1 MRYYSE
7 DLQRLQQEILE
18 KKRTKAK
25 LSDLQIQQA
34 ELKER
39 TAKLEKL
46 MVKEQKDVDRLNRG
60 SLSAFF
66 YRASG
71 QMEEKL
77 SKEEA
82 EAYAARVK
90 YETARSE
97 LWAVDEDIAAC
108 LREIEGLPECEER
121 YQSLLKSR
129 AEQLMRMEKRLSFLK
144 SQNQE
149 IEEALTAG
157 EQALQATEEILEHL
171 EGAKSWGTID
181 MLGGGIISDVVK
193 YDHLDQVQ
201 EQATTL
207 QNSLRSFRTELADV
221 TDKISGNIQA
231 EIGEFLHFADYFFDS
246 LFTDW
251 MVYNKIAES
260 QNKTLHT
267 KKQIQDILDRL

>member
-90 YETARSE
+90 YETARQE
-97 LWAVDEDIAAC
+97 MNFGLLTKILPDVC
-108 LREIEGLPECEER
+108 GKLRVFR
-121 YQSLLKSR
+121 NVKS
-129 AEQLMRMEKRLSFLK
+129 
-144 SQNQE
+144 
-149 IEEALTAG
+149 
-157 EQALQATEEILEHL
+157 
-171 EGAKSWGTID
+171 
-181 MLGGGIISDVVK
+181 GIS
-193 YDHLDQVQ
+193 HC
-201 EQATTL
+201 
-207 QNSLRSFRTELADV
+207 
-221 TDKISGNIQA
+221 
-231 EIGEFLHFADYFFDS
+231 
-246 LFTDW
+246 
-251 MVYNKIAES
+251 
-260 QNKTLHT
+260 
-267 KKQIQDILDRL
+267 

>member
-18 KKRTKAK
+18 KKRIKAK

-77 SKEEA
+77 SKKEV

-97 LWAVDEDIAAC
+97 LWAVDEDIAAR

-129 AEQLMRMEKRLSFLK
+129 TEQVKNSGAPEAEQLMRMEKRLSFLK

-149 IEEALTAG
+149 IEEALTA
-157 EQALQATEEILEHL
+157 
-171 EGAKSWGTID
+171 
-181 MLGGGIISDVVK
+181 
-193 YDHLDQVQ
+193 
-201 EQATTL
+201 
-207 QNSLRSFRTELADV
+207 
-221 TDKISGNIQA
+221 
-231 EIGEFLHFADYFFDS
+231 
-246 LFTDW
+246 
-251 MVYNKIAES
+251 
-260 QNKTLHT
+260 
-267 KKQIQDILDRL
+267 

>member
-97 LWAVDEDIAAC
+97 LW
-108 LREIEGLPECEER
+108 
-121 YQSLLKSR
+121 
-129 AEQLMRMEKRLSFLK
+129 LS
-144 SQNQE
+144 
-149 IEEALTAG
+149 
-157 EQALQATEEILEHL
+157 
-171 EGAKSWGTID
+171 
-181 MLGGGIISDVVK
+181 M
-193 YDHLDQVQ
+193 
-201 EQATTL
+201 
-207 QNSLRSFRTELADV
+207 
-221 TDKISGNIQA
+221 
-231 EIGEFLHFADYFFDS
+231 
-246 LFTDW
+246 
-251 MVYNKIAES
+251 
-260 QNKTLHT
+260 KTLPRVCG
-267 KKQIQDILDRL
+267 KLRDCQNVKSGISLC

>member
-82 EAYAARVK
+82 KAYAARVK

-108 LREIEGLPECEER
+108 LREIGGT
-121 YQSLLKSR
+121 
-129 AEQLMRMEKRLSFLK
+129 ARM
-144 SQNQE
+144 
-149 IEEALTAG
+149 
-157 EQALQATEEILEHL
+157 
-171 EGAKSWGTID
+171 
-181 MLGGGIISDVVK
+181 
-193 YDHLDQVQ
+193 
-201 EQATTL
+201 
-207 QNSLRSFRTELADV
+207 
-221 TDKISGNIQA
+221 
-231 EIGEFLHFADYFFDS
+231 
-246 LFTDW
+246 
-251 MVYNKIAES
+251 
-260 QNKTLHT
+260 
-267 KKQIQDILDRL
+267 

>member
-7 DLQRLQQEILE
+7 DIQHLQQEILE

-97 LWAVDEDIAAC
+97 LWAVDEDIAAR
-108 LREIEGLPECEER
+108 LREIEGLPECEEQ

-129 AEQLMRMEKRLSFLK
+129 TEQVKNSGAPEAEQLMRMEKRLSFLK

-157 EQALQATEEILEHL
+157 EQALHATEQILEHL
-171 EGAKSWGTID
+171 EEAKSWGTID
-181 MLGGGIISDVVK
+181 MMGGGIISDVVK

-201 EQATTL
+201 KQATTL
-207 QNSLRSFRTELADV
+207 QNSLRSFR
-221 TDKISGNIQA
+221 
-231 EIGEFLHFADYFFDS
+231 
-246 LFTDW
+246 
-251 MVYNKIAES
+251 
-260 QNKTLHT
+260 
-267 KKQIQDILDRL
+267 DRACRRNG

>member
-77 SKEEA
+77 SKEE
-82 EAYAARVK
+82 
-90 YETARSE
+90 
-97 LWAVDEDIAAC
+97 
-108 LREIEGLPECEER
+108 
-121 YQSLLKSR
+121 
-129 AEQLMRMEKRLSFLK
+129 
-144 SQNQE
+144 
-149 IEEALTAG
+149 EEAQYQELI
-157 EQALQATEEILEHL
+157 QRFLQHSAITPDE
-171 EGAKSWGTID
+171 
-181 MLGGGIISDVVK
+181 
-193 YDHLDQVQ
+193 
-201 EQATTL
+201 
-207 QNSLRSFRTELADV
+207 
-221 TDKISGNIQA
+221 
-231 EIGEFLHFADYFFDS
+231 
-246 LFTDW
+246 
-251 MVYNKIAES
+251 
-260 QNKTLHT
+260 
-267 KKQIQDILDRL
+267 KK